1 MRNSFPGTC
10 YRCGTF
16 CAAGEG
22 HFERVPGRWRVQHA
36 SCAIE
41 YRNKPDPAREAAKA
55 LARKQRKK
63 LKRDALKQT
72 TSIDTAA
79 RYGCSSPPVDNNNNV
94 EAV

>member
-10 YRCGTF
+10 YRCGTL

-22 HFERVPGRWRVQHA
+22 HFERIPGRWRVQHA

-63 LKRDALKQT
+63 LKRDALRET
-72 TSIDTAA
+72 TLIAA
-79 RYGCSSPPVDNNNNV
+79 AALCSCSSLPVDNNNV